1 MSKPI
6 IFKLFVILL
15 FVLTAGCSK
24 SATLEESQEEAVEAV
39 RETFESPVEDAKEET
54 ENFQFHLPSGA
65 TIKEKNA
72 NNVIIEDGNNTYIL
86 FYNQNVTADNEHLYE
101 LAVQDDAEI
110 IKQETFTD
118 EERFGF
124 FVIREVEKDQ
134 FELTTGIGGIK
145 MTTQSV
151 KDDLV
156 ADSEFMMEVVSS
168 VKNK

>member
-15 FVLTAGCSK
+15 FVLTAGCSN

-86 FYNQNVTADNEHLYE
+86 FIIRTLLPTMNTYMNSLY
-101 LAVQDDAEI
+101 
-110 IKQETFTD
+110 
-118 EERFGF
+118 
-124 FVIREVEKDQ
+124 
-134 FELTTGIGGIK
+134 K
-145 MTTQSV
+145 MMPRSLNKKPFQM
-151 KDDLV
+151 KKGLV
-156 ADSEFMMEVVSS
+156 FL
-168 VKNK
+168 